1 MKQIIIFFFC
11 LTPFISNAQN
21 SGNKKDTTIVIELE
35 HSKYDNKYKKK
46 KSVGEVNTI
55 KIAPLGFVSGTFPL
69 YFERVV
75 SDFFTVQAGVG
86 LTSRNYIRNAI
97 QQVDQI
103 SNIVYPWG
111 DNYNVNDQADLL
123 YDFPNRTA
131 RIGYMLSIQPRV
143 YFDSDAPDG
152 GFMGVS
158 YDYSHYSTSIPG
170 MVKDNNGNYFHRGPI
185 KKEHENLTDLMV
197 YFGYQDVHDRVSVE
211 YLSGIGIRNAK
222 GSKYAF
228 GTGYD
233 NSGNPIDPI
242 EGFATYKQTTFNFN
256 IGIRIGYHF

>member
-11 LTPFISNAQN
+11 LTPFLSNAQN

-111 DNYNVNDQADLL
+111 YDNYTDLADQQ
-123 YDFPNRTA
+123 YDFLNRTA
-131 RIGYMLSIQPRV
+131 RIGYMLSIQPRI

-152 GFMGVS
+152 GFMGVA

-170 MVKDNNGNYFHRGPI
+170 MVKDNNGNYFHRGSL

-222 GSKYAF
+222 GTKYAF
-228 GTGYD
+228 GTD
-233 NSGNPIDPI
+233 NTGSLPDPTK